1 MTPRAETLTPA
12 DRAQLVQ
19 ILDRL
24 GSDNERVRAAAVW
37 LANDFLRDRGLTWAE
52 LIIRRAPQPAPGDWQ
67 RRAAWGDWQRC
78 AAWGDWQRRAV
89 WCAERP
95 ELLTPWDQSFLAS
108 IARLPHPLTLK
119 QKRIIVRLVA
129 RRMAAERGGA

>member
-12 DRAQLVQ
+12 DRAELVQ

-24 GSDNERVRAAAVW
+24 GSDNELFRAAAVW

-52 LIIRRAPQPAPGDWQ
+52 LITRRAPTPPGDWQ
-67 RRAAWGDWQRC
+67 RRAAWGDWQRR

-95 ELLTPWDQSFLAS
+95 ALLTPWDQSFLAS

-119 QKRIIVRLVA
+119 QKRIITRLVA
-129 RRMAAERGGA
+129 RRMAAEGGGA

>member
-24 GSDNERVRAAAVW
+24 GSDNELLRAAAVW

-52 LIIRRAPQPAPGDWQ
+52 LIIRRAPTPPAPGDWQ
-67 RRAAWGDWQRC
+67 RRAAWGDWQR
-78 AAWGDWQRRAV
+78 RAV

-95 ELLTPWDQSFLAS
+95 ALLTPWDQSFLAS
-108 IARLPHPLTLK
+108 MAGLPHPPTPK
-119 QKRIIVRLVA
+119 QTRIIERLVA
-129 RRMAAERGGA
+129 RRMAAEEGGA